1 MPIAR
6 FEMPDGKIA
15 RFEVPSGTTP
25 EQAQQMVT
33 AYVKTPPPKAASTP
47 PIDISTVV
55 WDDPPSASHPPID
68 PATITWDS
76 GPISEEEEFEFR
88 LRHEREQQQPKRVG
102 PKSSSGPS
110 LGQAFGQGA
119 GNLLAGAVRGA
130 GSIGATIL
138 APYDIARDALA
149 GKGLSLESNRER
161 RAGIDGGLREMGANP
176 DSMLYKTGKI
186 AGEIAGTA
194 GAGPA
199 LAGGA
204 RAAGAAPSLVS
215 ALSSGGLNVA
225 GKTGLAGLATRS
237 AGGAITGAAAAG
249 LVNPEEAGLGALMGG
264 ALPVGISGVRHA
276 GRAIRGNVAP
286 EVVALADRA
295 KALGV
300 QIPADRLTNSKPL
313 NALAASLEYMPL
325 SGRAA
330 TQERMAS
337 QLNRALSRTFGQD
350 SDNVTMALRKA
361 ADELGS
367 KFDDVL
373 RNNRV
378 RVDQAFLDDLAGHA
392 GRASRELGSDGE
404 RIIKSQIDDIMAK
417 AADGEID
424 GQAAYNIKKTLDRIG
439 KRNSPEAFYALDL
452 KKSLMGALDRSLG
465 PDEAAKFAATRQQ
478 YGNMMKLEKIAKNG
492 AEGDISIARLAN
504 MKNVNSPDL
513 QELADIAAQ
522 FMVTRESPHG
532 ALQRLII
539 GSTGIGVGAGAGGIP
554 VGLGLLGA
562 GKAANSALNSGL
574 LRSAVLGQGASPGT
588 QQAVQKGLLGIT
600 KAAPVLMAQ

>member
-1 MPIAR
+1 MAI
-6 FEMPDGKIA
+6 D
-15 RFEVPSGTTP
+15 
-25 EQAQQMVT
+25 
-33 AYVKTPPPKAASTP
+33 PKS
-47 PIDISTVV
+47 IV
-55 WDDPPSASHPPID
+55 WDEPAAPAAID
-68 PATITWDS
+68 PASIVWDE
-76 GPISEEEEFEFR
+76 PEPAEKPE
-88 LRHEREQQQPKRVG
+88 
-102 PKSSSGPS
+102 PS
-110 LGQAFGQGA
+110 MLQTVGQGA

-130 GSIGATIL
+130 GSIGSTIL
-138 APYDIARDALA
+138 APYDIAKDALA

-161 RAGIDGGLREMGANP
+161 RAGIDGGLREMGAQP
-176 DSMLYKTGKI
+176 DSVLYKAGKI

-215 ALSSGGLNVA
+215 SLSTGGLNVA
-225 GKTGLAGLATRS
+225 GKTGLAGLATRA
-237 AGGAITGAAAAG
+237 AGGAAVGGVAAG
-249 LVNPEEAGLGALMGG
+249 MVNPEDAALGAAVGG
-264 ALPVGISGVRHA
+264 AIPMAMKVGGEGARSLARAVR
-276 GRAIRGNVAP
+276 GEVAP

-313 NALAASLEYMPL
+313 NAMAASLEYMPL

-330 TQERMAS
+330 TQERMTS

-361 ADELGS
+361 GAELGS

-373 RNNRV
+373 KNNRV
-378 RVDQAFLDDLAGHA
+378 RVDQTFLDDLAEHA
-392 GRASRELGSDGE
+392 SRASRELGSDGE

-417 AADGEID
+417 AAAGEID
-424 GQAAYNIKKTLDRIG
+424 GQAAYNIKRTLDRIG
-439 KRNSPEAFYALDL
+439 KRNSPEAYYALDL

-465 PDEAAKFAATRQQ
+465 PEEAAKFAATRQQ
-478 YGNMMKLEKIAKNG
+478 YGNMLKLEKIAKNG

-539 GSTGIGVGAGAGGIP
+539 GSTGIGVGAGVGGLPIGIGLMAGGR
-554 VGLGLLGA
+554 
-562 GKAANSALNSGL
+562 AANSALNSGL
-574 LRSAVLGQGASPGT
+574 LRSMVLGQPG
-588 QQAVQKGLLGIT
+588 QPIANEAVRKGLLGVT
-600 KAAPVLMAQ
+600 RAAPVLTAQ

>member
-1 MPIAR
+1 MKMLAPLN
-6 FEMPDGKIA
+6 
-15 RFEVPSGTTP
+15 
-25 EQAQQMVT
+25 
-33 AYVKTPPPKAASTP
+33 
-47 PIDISTVV
+47 
-55 WDDPPSASHPPID
+55 
-68 PATITWDS
+68 
-76 GPISEEEEFEFR
+76 EEEEFEFR
-88 LRHEREQQQPKRVG
+88 ARLEQESSRPDPSTVIWDEAPKRPAIDPASIVWDE
-102 PKSSSGPS
+102 PEPS
-110 LGQAFGQGA
+110 MLQSVRQGA

-130 GSIGATIL
+130 GSIGSTIL
-138 APYDIARDALA
+138 APYDMAKDALA

-161 RAGIDGGLREMGANP
+161 RAGIDAGLQLMGADP
-176 DSMLYKTGKI
+176 ESLLYKGGKI

-215 ALSSGGLNVA
+215 SLSTGGLNVA
-225 GKTGLAGLATRS
+225 GKTGLAGLATRA

-249 LVNPEEAGLGALMGG
+249 LINPEDAGLGALMGG

-276 GRAIRGNVAP
+276 GRAIRGSVAP

-300 QIPADRLTNSKPL
+300 QIPADRIANSKPL

-330 TQERMAS
+330 TQDRMTS

-361 ADELGS
+361 GAELGS

-378 RVDQAFLDDLAGHA
+378 RVDQTFLDDLAEHA
-392 GRASRELGSDGE
+392 SRASRELGSDGE

-417 AADGEID
+417 AAAGEID
-424 GQAAYNIKKTLDRIG
+424 GQAAYNIKRTLDRIG
-439 KRNSPEAFYALDL
+439 KRNSPEAYYALDL

-465 PDEAAKFAATRQQ
+465 PEEAAKFAATRQQ
-478 YGNMMKLEKIAKNG
+478 YGNMLKLEKIAKNG

-554 VGLGLLGA
+554 IGIGLLGA
-562 GKAANSALNSGL
+562 GRAANSALNSGL
-574 LRSAVLGQGASPGT
+574 LRSAVLGQGNSPGT

>member
-1 MPIAR
+1 M
-6 FEMPDGKIA
+6 
-15 RFEVPSGTTP
+15 T
-25 EQAQQMVT
+25 EQ
-33 AYVKTPPPKAASTP
+33 
-47 PIDISTVV
+47 
-55 WDDPPSASHPPID
+55 
-68 PATITWDS
+68 
-76 GPISEEEEFEFR
+76 EEFEFR
-88 LRHEREQQQPKRVG
+88 LRFEQEQAQQQAPTPAMAVPQQMQDEPSVLQSVG
-102 PKSSSGPS
+102 H
-110 LGQAFGQGA
+110 GA

-130 GSIGATIL
+130 GSIGSTLL
-138 APYDIARDALA
+138 APYDMAKDALA

-161 RAGIDGGLREMGANP
+161 RAGIDGGLQLMGAEP

-194 GAGPA
+194 GAGPV

-215 ALSSGGLNVA
+215 SLSSGGLNVA
-225 GKTGLAGLATRS
+225 GQTGLAGLATRA
-237 AGGAITGAAAAG
+237 AGGAAVGGVAAG
-249 LVNPEEAGLGALMGG
+249 MVNPEDAALGAAVGG
-264 ALPVGISGVRHA
+264 VIPMAMKVGGEGARSL
-276 GRAIRGNVAP
+276 GRSIRGQVAP
-286 EVVALADRA
+286 EVAALADRA

-313 NALAASLEYMPL
+313 NAMAASLEYMPL
-325 SGRAA
+325 SGRVA
-330 TQERMAS
+330 TQDRMTS

-361 ADELGS
+361 GTELGS

-378 RVDQAFLDDLAGHA
+378 RVDQTFLDDLAEHA

-404 RIIKSQIDDIMAK
+404 RIIKSQIDDIIAK
-417 AADGEID
+417 AAAGEID

-465 PDEAAKFAATRQQ
+465 PDDAAKFAATRQQ
-478 YGNMMKLEKIAKNG
+478 YGNMLKLEKIAKNG

-539 GSTGIGVGAGAGGIP
+539 GSTGIGVGAGLGGLPIGVGLMAGGR
-554 VGLGLLGA
+554 
-562 GKAANSALNSGL
+562 AANSTLNSGL
-574 LRSAVLGQGASPGT
+574 LRSMVLGQPT
-588 QQAVQKGLLGIT
+588 QSTTQEAVRKGLLGVT
-600 KAAPVLMAQ
+600 RAAPVLTAQ

>member
-1 MPIAR
+1 MAIDPKSIVWDEPAPAAIDPGSIVWDEPEPIAKP
-6 FEMPDGKIA
+6 E
-15 RFEVPSGTTP
+15 PSML
-25 EQAQQMVT
+25 QAV
-33 AYVKTPPPKAASTP
+33 
-47 PIDISTVV
+47 
-55 WDDPPSASHPPID
+55 
-68 PATITWDS
+68 
-76 GPISEEEEFEFR
+76 
-88 LRHEREQQQPKRVG
+88 
-102 PKSSSGPS
+102 
-110 LGQAFGQGA
+110 GQGA

-130 GSIGATIL
+130 GSIGSTIL
-138 APYDIARDALA
+138 APYDMAKDALA

-161 RAGIDGGLREMGANP
+161 RAGIDGGLREMGAQP

-215 ALSSGGLNVA
+215 SLSTGGLNVA
-225 GKTGLAGLATRS
+225 GKTGLAGLATRA
-237 AGGAITGAAAAG
+237 AGGAAVGGVAAGMVNPKDAAMGAA
-249 LVNPEEAGLGALMGG
+249 VGG
-264 ALPVGISGVRHA
+264 AIPMAMKVGGEGARSL
-276 GRAIRGNVAP
+276 GRSIRGQVAP
-286 EVVALADRA
+286 EVAALADRA

-313 NALAASLEYMPL
+313 NAMAASLEYMPL
-325 SGRAA
+325 SGRVA
-330 TQERMAS
+330 TQDRMTS

-361 ADELGS
+361 GTELGS

-373 RNNRV
+373 KNNRV
-378 RVDQAFLDDLAGHA
+378 RVDQTFLDDLAEHA
-392 GRASRELGSDGE
+392 NRASRELGSDGE

-417 AADGEID
+417 AAAGEID
-424 GQAAYNIKKTLDRIG
+424 GQAAYNIKRTLDRIG
-439 KRNSPEAFYALDL
+439 KRNSPEAYYALDL

-478 YGNMMKLEKIAKNG
+478 YGNMLKLEKIAKNG

-539 GSTGIGVGAGAGGIP
+539 GSTGIGVGAGLGGLPIGVGLMAGGR
-554 VGLGLLGA
+554 
-562 GKAANSALNSGL
+562 AANSTLNSGL
-574 LRSAVLGQGASPGT
+574 LRSMILGQQAQPAT
-588 QQAVQKGLLGIT
+588 QEAVRKGLLGVT
-600 KAAPVLMAQ
+600 RAAPVLTAQ

>member
-6 FEMPDGKIA
+6 FQMPDGKIA
-15 RFEVPSGTTP
+15 RFEVPAGTTP
-25 EQAQQMVT
+25 EQAQQMVSQ
-33 AYVKTPPPKAASTP
+33 YVKTPPPKAASNP
-47 PIDISTVV
+47 PIDITTVV
-55 WDDPPSASHPPID
+55 WDDAPTASRPPID

-76 GPISEEEEFEFR
+76 PISEEEEFEFR
-88 LRHEREQQQPKRVG
+88 LRHEREQQQPRKAAPRATGG
-102 PKSSSGPS
+102 PT
-110 LGQAFGQGA
+110 LGQALGQGA

-130 GSIGATIL
+130 GSIGSTIL
-138 APYDIARDALA
+138 APYDIAMDALA

-215 ALSSGGLNVA
+215 SLSTGGLNVA
-225 GKTGLAGLATRS
+225 GKTGLAGLATRG

-249 LVNPEEAGLGALMGG
+249 LINPEDAGLGALMGG
-264 ALPVGISGVRHA
+264 VLPIGISGVRHA
-276 GRAIRGNVAP
+276 GRAVRGNVAP

-330 TQERMAS
+330 TQERMTS

-361 ADELGS
+361 GAELGG

-373 RNNRV
+373 KNNRV
-378 RVDQAFLDDLAGHA
+378 RVDQSFLDDLAEHA

-404 RIIKSQIDDIMAK
+404 RIIKSQIDEILAK
-417 AADGEID
+417 ATNGQID
-424 GQAAYNIKKTLDRIG
+424 GQAAYNIKRTLDRIG
-439 KRNSPEAFYALDL
+439 KRSTPEAHYALDL

-465 PDEAAKFAATRQQ
+465 PDEAAAFAKTRQQ
-478 YGNMMKLEKIAKNG
+478 YGNMLKLEKIAKNG

-539 GSTGIGVGAGAGGIP
+539 GSTGIGVGAGLGALPVGIGLMAGGR
-554 VGLGLLGA
+554 A
-562 GKAANSALNSGL
+562 TNSALNSGL
-574 LRSAVLGQGASPGT
+574 LRSMVLGQPGNPTT
-588 QQAVQKGLLGIT
+588 QKAIRKGLLGVT
-600 KAAPVLMAQ
+600 KAAPVLLAQ

>member
-6 FEMPDGKIA
+6 FQMPDGKIA
-15 RFEVPSGTTP
+15 RFEVPDGTSP
-25 EQAQQMVT
+25 AQAQQMVSQ
-33 AYVKTPPPKAASTP
+33 YVKTSPLMAASKP
-47 PIDISTVV
+47 PIDINTVV
-55 WDDPPSASHPPID
+55 WDDTSPASRPPID

-76 GPISEEEEFEFR
+76 PISEEEEFEFR
-88 LRHEREQQQPKRVG
+88 LRHEREQQWQKNASNTPNE
-102 PKSSSGPS
+102 PS
-110 LGQAFGQGA
+110 LAQAIGQGA

-130 GSIGATIL
+130 GSIGSTIL
-138 APYDIARDALA
+138 APYDMAKDALA

-161 RAGIDGGLREMGANP
+161 RAGIDGGLQLMGAQP

-204 RAAGAAPSLVS
+204 RAAGVAPSLVN
-215 ALSSGGLNVA
+215 ALGTGGLNVA
-225 GKTGLAGLATRS
+225 GKTGLAGLATRA
-237 AGGAITGAAAAG
+237 AGGAVTGGAAAG
-249 LVNPEEAGLGALMGG
+249 LVNPEDAGLGALVGG
-264 ALPVGISGVRHA
+264 ALPVGLNGVRSA

-286 EVVALADRA
+286 ETAALASRA

-313 NALAASLEYMPL
+313 NAIAASLEYMPL
-325 SGRAA
+325 SGRVA
-330 TQERMAS
+330 TQERMTS

-361 ADELGS
+361 SGELGS

-373 RNNRV
+373 KNNRV
-378 RVDQAFLDDLAGHA
+378 RVDQAFLDDLTEHA
-392 GRASRELGSDGE
+392 GRAARELGSDGE
-404 RIIKSQIDDIMAK
+404 RIIKSQIDEIMAK
-417 AADGEID
+417 ATNGQID
-424 GQAAYNIKKTLDRIG
+424 GQAAYNIKRTLDRIG
-439 KRNSPEAFYALDL
+439 KRNTPEAHYALDL
-452 KKSLMGALDRSLG
+452 KRSLMGALDRSLG
-465 PDEAAKFAATRQQ
+465 PDEAAAFAKTRQQ
-478 YGNMMKLEKIAKNG
+478 YGNMLKLEKIAKNG

-504 MKNVNSPDL
+504 MKKVNSPDL

-539 GSTGIGVGAGAGGIP
+539 GSTGIG
-554 VGLGLLGA
+554 LGA
-562 GKAANSALNSGL
+562 GVGGLPIGIGLMAGGRATNSALNSGL
-574 LRSAVLGQGASPGT
+574 LGSMVLGQSGSPGT
-588 QQAVQKGLLGIT
+588 QQAIRKGLLGVS
-600 KAAPVLMAQ
+600 KAAPVLLAQ

>member
-1 MPIAR
+1 MAI
-6 FEMPDGKIA
+6 D
-15 RFEVPSGTTP
+15 
-25 EQAQQMVT
+25 
-33 AYVKTPPPKAASTP
+33 PKS
-47 PIDISTVV
+47 IV
-55 WDDPPSASHPPID
+55 WDEPAAPAAID
-68 PATITWDS
+68 PASIVWDE
-76 GPISEEEEFEFR
+76 PEPAEKPE
-88 LRHEREQQQPKRVG
+88 
-102 PKSSSGPS
+102 PS
-110 LGQAFGQGA
+110 MLQTVGQGA

-130 GSIGATIL
+130 GSIGSTIL
-138 APYDIARDALA
+138 APYDIAKDALA

-161 RAGIDGGLREMGANP
+161 RAGIDGGLREMGAQP
-176 DSMLYKTGKI
+176 DSVLYKAGKI

-215 ALSSGGLNVA
+215 SLSTGGLNVA
-225 GKTGLAGLATRS
+225 GKTGLAGLATRA
-237 AGGAITGAAAAG
+237 AGGAAVGGVAAG
-249 LVNPEEAGLGALMGG
+249 MVNPEDAALGAAVGG
-264 ALPVGISGVRHA
+264 AIPMAIKVGGEGARSLARAVR
-276 GRAIRGNVAP
+276 GEVAP

-313 NALAASLEYMPL
+313 NAMAASLEYMPL

-330 TQERMAS
+330 TQERMTS

-361 ADELGS
+361 GAELGS

-373 RNNRV
+373 KNNRV
-378 RVDQAFLDDLAGHA
+378 RVDQTFLDDLAEHA
-392 GRASRELGSDGE
+392 SRASRELGSDGE

-417 AADGEID
+417 AAAGEID
-424 GQAAYNIKKTLDRIG
+424 GQAAYNIKRTLDRIG
-439 KRNSPEAFYALDL
+439 KRNSPEAYYALDL

-465 PDEAAKFAATRQQ
+465 PEEAAKFAATRQQ
-478 YGNMMKLEKIAKNG
+478 YGNMLKLEKIAKNG

-539 GSTGIGVGAGAGGIP
+539 GSTGIGVGAGVGGLPIGIGLMAGGR
-554 VGLGLLGA
+554 
-562 GKAANSALNSGL
+562 AANSALNSGL
-574 LRSAVLGQGASPGT
+574 LRSMVLGQPG
-588 QQAVQKGLLGIT
+588 QPIANEAVRKGLLGVT
-600 KAAPVLMAQ
+600 RAAPVLTAQ

>member
-1 MPIAR
+1 MKMLAPLN
-6 FEMPDGKIA
+6 
-15 RFEVPSGTTP
+15 
-25 EQAQQMVT
+25 
-33 AYVKTPPPKAASTP
+33 
-47 PIDISTVV
+47 
-55 WDDPPSASHPPID
+55 
-68 PATITWDS
+68 
-76 GPISEEEEFEFR
+76 EEEEFEFR
-88 LRHEREQQQPKRVG
+88 ARLEQESSRPDPSTVIWDEDPKRPAIDPASIVWDE
-102 PKSSSGPS
+102 PEPS
-110 LGQAFGQGA
+110 MLQSVGQGA

-130 GSIGATIL
+130 GSIGSTIL
-138 APYDIARDALA
+138 APYDMAKDALA

-161 RAGIDGGLREMGANP
+161 RAGIDGGLREMGAQP
-176 DSMLYKTGKI
+176 ESMLYKTGKI

-204 RAAGAAPSLVS
+204 RAARAAPSLVS
-215 ALSSGGLNVA
+215 SLSTGGLNVA
-225 GKTGLAGLATRS
+225 GKTGLAGLATRG

-249 LVNPEEAGLGALMGG
+249 LINPEDAGLGALMGG

-276 GRAIRGNVAP
+276 GRAIRGSVAP

-300 QIPADRLTNSKPL
+300 QIPADRIANSKPL

-330 TQERMAS
+330 TQERMTS

-361 ADELGS
+361 GAELGS

-378 RVDQAFLDDLAGHA
+378 RVDQTFLDDLAEHA
-392 GRASRELGSDGE
+392 SRASRELGSDGE

-417 AADGEID
+417 AAAGEID
-424 GQAAYNIKKTLDRIG
+424 GQAAYNIKRTLDRIG
-439 KRNSPEAFYALDL
+439 KRNSPEAYYALDL

-465 PDEAAKFAATRQQ
+465 PEEAAKFAATRQQ
-478 YGNMMKLEKIAKNG
+478 YGNMLKLEKIAKNG

-554 VGLGLLGA
+554 IGIGLLGA
-562 GKAANSALNSGL
+562 GRAANSALNSGL
-574 LRSAVLGQGASPGT
+574 LRSAVLGQGNSPGT